1 MKKPQLAGKLLR
13 ANTNNSNNNS
23 PLYNT
28 LAFAHYLCSLEQ
40 IVTQYLPPPFKDHF
54 QVSSYEY
61 GKLVILCDSAS
72 WSSKLRFH
80 SKHLI
85 SKLHNHREF
94 SELEEVSTLT
104 NLRAI
109 TRTAKRRLPRA
120 KKISRENSRLLIE
133 TAHFEEDKKLSGA
146 LERLAKHAC
155 ISEEQE

>member
-13 ANTNNSNNNS
+13 ANTNNS

-28 LAFAHYLCSLEQ
+28 LAFAHYLCALEQ
-40 IVTQYLPPPFKDHF
+40 IVTQYLPPSFKHHC

-80 SKHLI
+80 TKHLI

-94 SELEEVSTLT
+94 SELKEISTLT

-109 TRTAKRRLPRA
+109 TRTAKRRLPKA
-120 KKISRENSRLLIE
+120 KKISTENSQLLME
-133 TAHFEEDKKLSGA
+133 TAHYEEDTKLSDA
-146 LERLAKHAC
+146 LERLAKHAS
-155 ISEEQE
+155 ISAEQE